1 MRDREDQV
9 RDREDHV
16 RDREDHVREREDH
29 VRDRED
35 HERER
40 EGGSNER
47 GCVCEPSWIHE
58 REESIAGILHL
69 VSLGSCEAT
78 ADMFQRA
85 PFCRSAA
92 KYIERCTCM
101 GCFSQK

>member
-1 MRDREDQV
+1 MR
-9 RDREDHV
+9 
-16 RDREDHVREREDH
+16 
-29 VRDRED
+29 
-35 HERER
+35 ERER
-40 EGGSNER
+40 EGQMREDVCVNQAGYTR
-47 GCVCEPSWIHE
+47 G
-58 REESIAGILHL
+58 RRGILHL

-101 GCFSQK
+101 GCFIQK